1 MVAVLT
7 AALMTAA
14 EISTL
19 FSALGVIVC
28 LICMVV
34 FISRVNGEEFFG
46 TSVVHVAQP
55 PVAQV
60 SVQKVA
66 VPFSLEL
73 HRPEEIKFSDVQLKI
88 KSDVTYTF
96 RSYWGVMQDHL
107 HSLMGSPWSSFYLD
121 LIEDC
126 QLSAEIIN
134 DAERCDDSSKTFKYK
149 TLSHDESAS
158 LNLGT
163 SPRKKYPL
171 VVCMVREDSPPLEEV
186 DPSNVG
192 ALITIIHIKDTD
204 CQVPTCI
211 LHQYLKQYSGQL
223 TRLQALYTQSNQSSS
238 NEETTQDVNDDT
250 KGNSDVDK
258 VDSEDSDDNDIPIE
272 EACVV
277 CQTNRITRALLPC
290 RHVCVCRS
298 CCSRLETCPMCRTRF
313 EAYFLVSPEDEEPD
327 DQEESIE
334 QDTRSTW
341 QRICDVINNT
351 LFLED

>member
-7 AALMTAA
+7 AALITAA
-14 EISTL
+14 EISSL

-34 FISRVNGEEFFG
+34 FISRVNGEDFFG

-73 HRPEEIKFSDVQLKI
+73 HRPEEIKFSDVHLKI
-88 KSDVTYTF
+88 RSDVSYTF

-107 HSLMGSPWSSFYLD
+107 HSLMCGPWSGFYLD
-121 LIEDC
+121 LIENSP
-126 QLSAEIIN
+126 LNAEIIN
-134 DAERCDDSSKTFKYK
+134 EPERCDASDGAFIYK
-149 TLSHDESAS
+149 TLNQNVSPSS
-158 LNLGT
+158 LSLGS

-171 VVCMVREDSPPLEEV
+171 VVCMVRQDSSGEEV

-192 ALITIIHIKDTD
+192 ALITIIHIKDSE

-223 TRLQALYTQSNQSSS
+223 TRLQALYTQGNNSSS
-238 NEETTQDVNDDT
+238 NWEPTGDATDDD
-250 KGNSDVDK
+250 KGNYNI
-258 VDSEDSDDNDIPIE
+258 DNDDIPIE

-290 RHVCVCRS
+290 RHVCVCS
-298 CCSRLETCPMCRTRF
+298 MCFNRLETCPMCRARF
-313 EAYFLVSPEDEEPD
+313 QAYFLVAPEDEELD
-327 DQEESIE
+327 DVDEPIREES
-334 QDTRSTW
+334 RSRW
-341 QRICDVINNT
+341 QRMYDTLNN
-351 LFLED
+351 LLLLEN